1 MCTAS
6 RPHESIP
13 EPKHRPRNLERV
25 PQLRRCLNGVMIEAD
40 SLEYPQTVKTAVAA
54 LVELLDDQQ
63 KAEVVALA
71 KDDLI
76 ELHFGLG
83 QYVRNAFGLWG
94 SNPELLDDCARERA
108 SQRGD
113 PDSQA
118 LMIHPDDA
126 AMLLLEILWHR
137 LHC

>member
-1 MCTAS
+1 MT
-6 RPHESIP
+6 
-13 EPKHRPRNLERV
+13 
-25 PQLRRCLNGVMIEAD
+25 EAD

-63 KAEVVALA
+63 KAEVAALA

-83 QYVRNAFGLWG
+83 QYVRNPFGLWG
-94 SNPELLDDCARERA
+94 ANPELLDDCARERA
-108 SQRGD
+108 KQHGD
-113 PDSQA
+113 TDSPA

-126 AMLLLEILWHR
+126 SLFLLETLWHR
-137 LHC
+137 VALLMC